1 MDVPCDAVIGYA
13 GRSYLVEIKNPKGK
27 NKLTG
32 PQEQFLSTWRG
43 DYTIMRTIDEADAF
57 ARLYGPDYQ
66 YIPQTRAEI
75 EPMEIDY

>member
-43 DYTIMRTIDEADAF
+43 DYTILRTIDEADAF
-57 ARLYGPDYQ
+57 ARQVKG
-66 YIPQTRAEI
+66 QT
-75 EPMEIDY
+75 